1 MIEVDNVEEEV
12 KKLEKKFGKTF
23 CVMPFLNMF
32 TKTFSDSQKQKKLRP
47 CCAFNEVIT
56 LDEDYLTAFN
66 DQRFKVLRF
75 NLLNNVKDKG
85 CSQCWRDEKINAESL
100 REKTLKSFLVN
111 YDIEIEKIITEIQQQ
126 NYEVDQILSFEFFP
140 SNFCNFQCVMCN
152 SGVSSSIN
160 SIERKYGNGL
170 DISYDLNFNKILIQN
185 LIKNE
190 KKLVR
195 ISCTGGET
203 ILQKEVKKLID
214 IFATNSLSPNIVFE
228 YVTNC
233 SVFPSKN
240 LVNKL
245 LKFKRVNITLSI
257 DGTDNFIEYQRKN
270 SNWKAIKGIV
280 EKYVE
285 LSKNN
290 QCITLTVNIVVTAL
304 NVINLPDLI
313 EWCFLNGLQDIMF
326 TKVFQEFLS
335 VNAVPLDVN
344 SIINQLDQISKKITE
359 NKLPLNRE
367 WNKIELCQT
376 INGLKDQLKSQKFC
390 SKLNKKFWNH
400 ILLKDKKF
408 GTDIFQKLP
417 HVKKYLVNEKPKA

>member
-1 MIEVDNVEEEV
+1 MIDFDNVEEEV

-23 CVMPFLNMF
+23 CVMPFFNMF
-32 TKTFSDSQKQKKLRP
+32 TTTFSANQAQKSLQP
-47 CCAFNEVIT
+47 CCAFDELIT
-56 LDEDYLTAFN
+56 LDKDYLTAFN
-66 DQRFKVLRF
+66 DQRLKVLRS
-75 NLLNNVKDKG
+75 NLLNNIKDKG
-85 CSQCWRDEKINAESL
+85 CSQCWREEEINTESL

-126 NYEVDQILSFEFFP
+126 NYEADQILSFEFFP

-152 SGVSSSIN
+152 SNVSSSIN
-160 SIERKYGNGL
+160 NIERKYGNGY
-170 DISYDLNFNKILIQN
+170 DISYDLDFNKALISN

-203 ILQKEVKKLID
+203 IFQKEVKNLID
-214 IFATNSLSPNIVFE
+214 IFATDNLSSNIVFE

-240 LVNKL
+240 LVDKL

-270 SNWKAIKGIV
+270 SNWEVTKDIV
-280 EKYVE
+280 EKYVD
-285 LSKNN
+285 LSRNN
-290 QCITLTVNIVVTAL
+290 QCISLTVNTVVTAL
-304 NVINLPDLI
+304 NAINLPDLI
-313 EWCFLNGLQDIMF
+313 EWCFLNGLQNILF

-335 VNAVPLDVN
+335 VDAVPLDVN
-344 SIINQLDQISKKITE
+344 SIINQLDQISKKIIE

-367 WNKIELCQT
+367 WNKPGLCRT
-376 INGLKDQLKSQKFC
+376 IDKLKDQLKSQNFC
-390 SKLNKKFWNH
+390 SKLNKEFWNY

-408 GTDIFQKLP
+408 GTDVLHRLP